1 MITTTANFKEDS
13 ITLDEVKVSYSQDAD
28 CMQDNDDC
36 QVLTLEAVDGG
47 GGMFYRMTTNQK
59 GWSFDKI
66 DSLIEVLKNFKDK
79 VNSGISGELPL
90 KD

>member
-1 MITTTANFKEDS
+1 MITATTNFKEDS
-13 ITLDEVKVSYSQDAD
+13 ITLEEVKATYTQDTD
-28 CMQDNDDC
+28 CMQDNDDR
-36 QVLTLEAVDGG
+36 QVLTLETVDGG

-79 VNSGISGELPL
+79 VNYGISEELPL

>member
-1 MITTTANFKEDS
+1 MITATTNLKEDS
-13 ITLDEVKVSYSQDAD
+13 ITLEEVKVTYTQDTD

-66 DSLIEVLKNFKDK
+66 DSLIEVLKNFKDM

>member
-1 MITTTANFKEDS
+1 MITASTNLKEGS
-13 ITLDEVKVSYSQDAD
+13 ITLDEVKVTYAQDTD
-28 CMQDNDDC
+28 CTQDNDDC

-79 VNSGISGELPL
+79 VNFGISEELPL

>member
-1 MITTTANFKEDS
+1 MITTTTNIKEDS
-13 ITLDEVKVSYSQDAD
+13 ITLEEVKVTYTQDND
-28 CMQDNDDC
+28 CTQDNDDC

-79 VNSGISGELPL
+79 VNFGISEELPL

>member
-1 MITTTANFKEDS
+1 MITASTNLKEGS
-13 ITLDEVKVSYSQDAD
+13 ITLEEVKITYNQDAD

-47 GGMFYRMTTNQK
+47 GGMFYRITTNQK

-66 DSLIEVLKNFKDK
+66 DSLIEVLKT
-79 VNSGISGELPL
+79 L
-90 KD
+90 KIR

>member
-1 MITTTANFKEDS
+1 MITAKPNFKEDS
-13 ITLDEVKVSYSQDAD
+13 ITLEEVKVTYTQDTD
-28 CMQDNDDC
+28 CTQDNDDC

-66 DSLIEVLKNFKDK
+66 DSLIEVLKNFKDM

>member
-1 MITTTANFKEDS
+1 MITTTTNIKEGS
-13 ITLDEVKVSYSQDAD
+13 ITLEEVKVTYTQDND
-28 CMQDNDDC
+28 CTQDNDDC

-66 DSLIEVLKNFKDK
+66 DSLIEVLNNFKDK
-79 VNSGISGELPL
+79 VNFGISEELPL

>member
-1 MITTTANFKEDS
+1 MITATTNFKEGS
-13 ITLDEVKVSYSQDAD
+13 ITLEEVKVTYTQDND
-28 CMQDNDDC
+28 CTQNNDDC

-79 VNSGISGELPL
+79 GNSGISGELPL

>member
-1 MITTTANFKEDS
+1 MITTTTNIKEDS
-13 ITLDEVKVSYSQDAD
+13 ITLEEVKVTYTQDND
-28 CMQDNDDC
+28 CTQDNDDC

-66 DSLIEVLKNFKDK
+66 DSLIEVLKT
-79 VNSGISGELPL
+79 L
-90 KD
+90 KIR

>member
-1 MITTTANFKEDS
+1 MITTTTNLKEGS
-13 ITLDEVKVSYSQDAD
+13 ITLEEVKVTYTQDND
-28 CMQDNDDC
+28 CTQDNDDC

-79 VNSGISGELPL
+79 VNFGISEELPL

>member
-1 MITTTANFKEDS
+1 MITTTTNLKEGS
-13 ITLDEVKVSYSQDAD
+13 ITLEEVKVTYTQDTD
-28 CMQDNDDC
+28 CMQDNDDW

-79 VNSGISGELPL
+79 VNSGIYGEVNL

>member
-1 MITTTANFKEDS
+1 MITITTNFKEGS
-13 ITLDEVKVSYSQDAD
+13 ITLEEVKVTYTQDAD
-28 CMQDNDDC
+28 CTQDNEDY

-66 DSLIEVLKNFKDK
+66 DSLIEVLKNFKEK
-79 VNSGISGELPL
+79 VNYGISGEVPL

>member
-1 MITTTANFKEDS
+1 MITTTTNFKEDS
-13 ITLDEVKVSYSQDAD
+13 ITLDEVKVTYSQDAD
-28 CMQDNDDC
+28 CTQDNDDC
-36 QVLTLEAVDGG
+36 QVLTLETADGG
-47 GGMFYRMTTNQK
+47 GGMFYRMTTNHK

>member
-1 MITTTANFKEDS
+1 MITTTTNIKEGS
-13 ITLDEVKVSYSQDAD
+13 ITLEEVKVTYTQDND
-28 CMQDNDDC
+28 CTQDNDDC

-79 VNSGISGELPL
+79 VNFGISEELPL

>member
-1 MITTTANFKEDS
+1 MITATTNFKEDS
-13 ITLDEVKVSYSQDAD
+13 ITLEEVKVTYTQDTD
-28 CMQDNDDC
+28 CTQDNDDC

-79 VNSGISGELPL
+79 VNYGISVELPL

>member
-1 MITTTANFKEDS
+1 MITATINEDS
-13 ITLDEVKVSYSQDAD
+13 ITLEGVKVTYTQDTD
-28 CMQDNDDC
+28 CMQDNDDD

>member
-1 MITTTANFKEDS
+1 MITAPPNFKEDS
-13 ITLDEVKVSYSQDAD
+13 ITLEEVKVTYTQDTD
-28 CMQDNDDC
+28 CTQDNDDC

-79 VNSGISGELPL
+79 VNYGISVELPL

>member
-1 MITTTANFKEDS
+1 MITATTNLKEGS
-13 ITLDEVKVSYSQDAD
+13 ITLEEVKVTYTQDND
-28 CMQDNDDC
+28 CTQDNDDC

-79 VNSGISGELPL
+79 VNSGISEELPL

>member
-1 MITTTANFKEDS
+1 MITATTNFKEDS
-13 ITLDEVKVSYSQDAD
+13 ITLEEVKVTYTQDND
-28 CMQDNDDC
+28 CTQDNDDC

-79 VNSGISGELPL
+79 VNYVISGELPL

>member
-1 MITTTANFKEDS
+1 MITATPNFKEDS
-13 ITLDEVKVSYSQDAD
+13 ITLEEVKVTYTQDND
-28 CMQDNDDC
+28 CTQDNDDC

-66 DSLIEVLKNFKDK
+66 DSLIEVLKNFKDM

>member
-1 MITTTANFKEDS
+1 MITITTNFKEDS
-13 ITLDEVKVSYSQDAD
+13 ITLEEVKVTYTQDTD